1 MLSRYFNVTGF
12 NNMKPE
18 LKMKYLLKVEEI
30 FLFLLSIFLFSRL
43 EISWWWFPALLFVPD
58 IGMVGYFLN
67 NRVYNVVHHRA
78 ISISFYII
86 GAIVFSQ
93 IIQLIGI
100 ILFAHSTLDRVFNF
114 GLKYPD
120 NFKHTHLSE
129 SWII

>member
-67 NRVYNVVHHRA
+67 VE
-78 ISISFYII
+78 
-86 GAIVFSQ
+86 
-93 IIQLIGI
+93 
-100 ILFAHSTLDRVFNF
+100 
-114 GLKYPD
+114 
-120 NFKHTHLSE
+120 KHDC
-129 SWII
+129 